1 MTPKS
6 FRLPTPLVQAIKAEA
21 QANGT
26 TETRVVI
33 KALKEHFP
41 SLAPVERAADSPVHP
56 PASPTSL
63 PPEDASP
70 TVEVDRESSDALSRC
85 PECHSPDVAAADLQA
100 KINKL
105 AQTMP
110 RSTAER
116 VARQMVRNA

>member
-1 MTPKS
+1 MKPT
-6 FRLPTPLVQAIKAEA
+6 FTVRLPKPLIDAIKARAAEDGIS
-21 QANGT
+21 QGKLLT
-26 TETRVVI
+26 KLLTPT
-33 KALKEHFP
+33 
-41 SLAPVERAADSPVHP
+41 LAPVERAADSPVHP

-70 TVEVDRESSDALSRC
+70 TVEVDRESSDALS
-85 PECHSPDVAAADLQA
+85 AT
-100 KINKL
+100 INKL